1 LECMIKHLLHDF
13 SKPIHSVT
21 SNNLVTS
28 FWYHLRGLL
37 RMSNV
42 PRLHMQIWL
51 NSWVSLYVHTHT
63 HTSVGWIS
71 PFLGYPSDKDI
82 HLSFVCWILNF
93 FYFIFK
99 CRYPGQMSD
108 FFFIFNSTRILLLF
122 LHIGHLFIK
131 LEISRSKYQKLKNL
145 LAIMVA
151 KIVQKATSFFLKGNI
166 LSQIFFFLK
175 NIPKKS

>member
-1 LECMIKHLLHDF
+1 MFEVETVTCKSLTSLSLSLSSSPLSSLPLECMIKHLLHDF
-13 SKPIHSVT
+13 RKPIHSVT

-28 FWYHLRGLL
+28 FGITWEDSSGCQMFPDFTCKYDWIPEYLCMYTHT
-37 RMSNV
+37 
-42 PRLHMQIWL
+42 
-51 NSWVSLYVHTHT
+51 HTHT

-93 FYFIFK
+93 YYYYFK

-131 LEISRSKYQKLKNL
+131 LEISRSKY
-145 LAIMVA
+145 
-151 KIVQKATSFFLKGNI
+151 
-166 LSQIFFFLK
+166 
-175 NIPKKS
+175 